1 MSKTTTEFISA
12 ANVADYNTS
21 HYIHLPVFQE
31 GMLDEIRRDYTIL
44 NRIPA
49 GRWGT
54 PNDMKGLAI
63 FLSSSASNYINGA
76 IIPVDGGYLSR

>member
-1 MSKTTTEFISA
+1 MANKNFNVNAIAPGYMNTEM
-12 ANVADYNTS
+12 NVNLVNDTNRN
-21 HYIHLPVFQE
+21 QE
-31 GMLDEIRRDYTIL
+31 IL

-63 FLSSSASNYINGA
+63 FLSSSLLTILT
-76 IIPVDGGYLSR
+76 VQ